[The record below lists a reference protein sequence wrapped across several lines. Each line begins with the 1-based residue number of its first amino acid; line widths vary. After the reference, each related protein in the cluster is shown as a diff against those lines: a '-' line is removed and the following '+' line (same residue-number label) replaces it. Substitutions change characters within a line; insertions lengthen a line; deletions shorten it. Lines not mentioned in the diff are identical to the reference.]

1 MVWQKIFN
9 YQNKWIFTKLQLTS
23 LLIDTSLDYRNNEYQ
38 SQDVGT
44 FNLLANAFRDINVI
58 RENIGGTFTLEV
70 VTENNIIPYP
80 LPTRI
85 IITDPF

>member
-1 MVWQKIFN
+1 
-9 YQNKWIFTKLQLTS
+9 LQLTS